1 MEIESIDVNR
11 VPRKEEP
18 GKEPVPEPERQKEP
32 QAPVEEDIDRIVDLF
47 A

>member
-11 VPRKEEP
+11 IPPKEET

-32 QAPVEEDIDRIVDLF
+32 QEPVEEDIDRIVDLF